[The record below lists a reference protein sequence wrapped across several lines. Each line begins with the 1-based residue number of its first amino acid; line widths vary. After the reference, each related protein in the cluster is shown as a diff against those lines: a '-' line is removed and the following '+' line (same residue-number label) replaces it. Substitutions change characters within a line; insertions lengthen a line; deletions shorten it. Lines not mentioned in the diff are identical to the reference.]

1 MLKERNMVLAVL
13 VVAALFANGATPGTA
28 LAQRQQ
34 FQSRRTHLLSERSR
48 SSSCCF

>member
-28 LAQRQQ
+28 LAQKAD
-34 FQSRRTHLLSERSR
+34 FQNRGTHLQSERS
-48 SSSCCF
+48 SCF